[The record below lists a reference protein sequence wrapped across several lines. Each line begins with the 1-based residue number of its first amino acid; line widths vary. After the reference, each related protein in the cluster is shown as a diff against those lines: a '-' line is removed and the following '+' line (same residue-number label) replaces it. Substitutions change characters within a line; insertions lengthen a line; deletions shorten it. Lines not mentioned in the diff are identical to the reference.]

1 MSIYSYCKELLYYV
15 HYHTISYSTS
25 IYSYYMKLLY
35 GERFLL
41 FLQEQ
46 AYRRMTSSAKV
57 LSDNNSLSKVML
69 EKSQLERQL
78 G

>member
-15 HYHTISYSTS
+15 HYHTIIYFRI